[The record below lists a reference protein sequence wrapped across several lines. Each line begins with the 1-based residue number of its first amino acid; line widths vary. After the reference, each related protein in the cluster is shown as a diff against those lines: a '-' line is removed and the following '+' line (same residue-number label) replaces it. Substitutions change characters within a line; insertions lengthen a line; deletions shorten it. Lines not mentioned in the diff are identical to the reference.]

1 MNWSELFLQEK
12 SIKSLSIFYFIK
24 LIAFFCGFYGC
35 FLLHQELH
43 ISIVISACVVGLAGT
58 LVPYSRAFHYH
69 PQAAIY
75 TGAFAGMCSSDVIQN
90 VYELI
95 AVSVVGALI
104 YTLLRNKFV
113 GVGGKLGAIA
123 FTAVASVV
131 LVKGVSW

>member
-1 MNWSELFLQEK
+1 MAKK
-12 SIKSLSIFYFIK
+12 SIKSLSTFYIVK

-35 FLLHQELH
+35 FLLHQELQMP
-43 ISIVISACVVGLAGT
+43 SVVSACLVGLAGT
-58 LVPYSRAFHYH
+58 FVPYSRAFHYH
-69 PQAAIY
+69 PQADIY

-90 VYELI
+90 VFELI
-95 AVSVVGALI
+95 AVSIVGALI